1 MKIGVIDYEA
11 GNLTSVETAL
21 RYLQA
26 DYIISGKPED
36 FKHCSKIIFPGVGEA
51 SSAMNTLKI
60 RKLDTF
66 LRESFK
72 EGLPIL
78 GICLGCQIV
87 LDGSEE
93 NDTSCLGI
101 VSGKAVRF
109 DDSLNLKIPHMG
121 WNQVKIEREH
131 FLFEGIKTNSSFYFV
146 HSYYPLLS
154 DNSDTVGSTDYGIR
168 FSSVFSYKNIS
179 AVQFHPE
186 KSGEVGLRLLEN
198 FINYR

>member
-36 FKHCSKIIFPGVGEA
+36 LEPCSKIIFPGVGEA
-51 SSAMNTLKI
+51 SSAMNTLKT
-60 RKLDTF
+60 RKLDSF
-66 LRESFK
+66 LDERFK
-72 EGLPIL
+72 ANIPIL

-87 LDGSEE
+87 LEESEE
-93 NDTSCLGI
+93 NNTTCLGI
-101 VSGKAVRF
+101 VPGKAVCF
-109 DDSLNLKIPHMG
+109 PAGLNLKVPHMG
-121 WNQVKIEREH
+121 WNQVEIERDH
-131 FLFEGIKTNSSFYFV
+131 YLFEGIKNNSSFYFV
-146 HSYYPLLS
+146 HSYYPLLADS
-154 DNSDTVGSTDYGIR
+154 TTAVGSTDYGIR
-168 FSSVFSYKNIS
+168 FSSVFSYKSLS

-186 KSGEVGLRLLEN
+186 KSGDAGLKLLEN